1 MTFRYDLQSVKVN
14 QHVKKYTGQS
24 HYFSLLYLN
33 KTTVVIDKNVRTF
46 ENLTTLQTCVFL
58 YKIMERCAIST
69 GQLRFLL
76 LLTLISLVLI
86 RWHTN

>member
-14 QHVKKYTGQS
+14 QHAKKYTGQS

-58 YKIMERCAIST
+58 YKIMER
-69 GQLRFLL
+69 
-76 LLTLISLVLI
+76 
-86 RWHTN
+86 